1 MNAHVGQR
9 ARTPGWVAPL
19 TGLLVFLVVLVGGGL
34 LMADWI
40 VRNNEMRDL
49 VTAIEASEQQM
60 VTTQDQVTDAFRP
73 FEVGGALT
81 PEETA
86 ALTQQLAGIAT
97 DAEARIAQAGKQVE
111 AVSVLAWHND
121 IKDAQATYLEHNRAW
136 VDYMARAAQ
145 DPVEFVNPQPAV
157 NESFL
162 AAEPVLKA
170 AVPVP
175 ALYQLQQ
182 RVAQIFIDGIPEEMG
197 SSEVSSRAPAPV
209 VVPG

>member
-1 MNAHVGQR
+1 
-9 ARTPGWVAPL
+9 L
-19 TGLLVFLVVLVGGGL
+19 TGLLVFFVVLIAGGL
-34 LMADWI
+34 VTADWI
-40 VRNNEMRDL
+40 ARNNEMRNL

-60 VTTQDQVTDAFRP
+60 VATQDQVTEAFRP

-86 ALTQQLAGIAT
+86 VLTQKLAGIAT

-111 AVSVLAWHND
+111 AVSVLTWHTD
-121 IKDAQATYLEHNRAW
+121 IKDAQDVYLTHNRAW

-145 DPVEFVNPQPAV
+145 DPVEFVNPQPLV

-162 AAEPVLKA
+162 DAEPVLIA

-182 RVAQIFIDGIPEEMG
+182 RVAQIFIDGIPEEMNN
-197 SSEVSSRAPAPV
+197 SEVSSRIPAPV
-209 VVPG
+209 VVHG

>member
-1 MNAHVGQR
+1 VNVDVGQR

-19 TGLLVFLVVLVGGGL
+19 TGLLVFLVVLVVGGL
-34 LMADWI
+34 VTADWI
-40 VRNNEMRDL
+40 IRNNEMKNL

-60 VTTQDQVTDAFRP
+60 VVTQDQVTDAFRP

-86 ALTQQLAGIAT
+86 VLTQKLAGIAT
-97 DAEARIAQAGKQVE
+97 DAEARIAQAGRGVE
-111 AVSVLAWHND
+111 AVSILAWHTD
-121 IKDAQATYLEHNRAW
+121 IKDAQDVYLVHNRAW

-145 DPVEFVNPQPAV
+145 DPVEFVNPQPLV

-170 AVPVP
+170 AVPIP

-182 RVAQIFIDGIPEEMG
+182 RVAQIFIDGIPEDMMN
-197 SSEVSSRAPAPV
+197 SEVSSRSPDPV
-209 VVPG
+209 VALG